1 MDGPRRQ
8 DGEIMFTS
16 KPPAW
21 AVQLQK
27 DVRIIMALVS
37 VDQASLD
44 ALAGQL
50 EAVKTSL
57 AAEIAS
63 LQTALPAADLGGLT
77 KALADLAALE
87 PPAPA
92 PTA

>member
-1 MDGPRRQ
+1 MYRR
-8 DGEIMFTS
+8 

-21 AVQLQK
+21 AVQIQR
-27 DVRIIMALVS
+27 DVKVIMALVS

-44 ALAGQL
+44 ALASQL
-50 EAVKTSL
+50 EAVKTAL
-57 AAEIAS
+57 AAEISS

-77 KALADLAALE
+77 QALADLAALE

-92 PTA
+92 PAA

>member
-1 MDGPRRQ
+1 
-8 DGEIMFTS
+8 MFTS

-21 AVQLQK
+21 AVQLQH
-27 DVRIIMALVS
+27 DVRVIMALVS
-37 VDQASLD
+37 VDQASID
-44 ALAGQL
+44 ALASQL
-50 EAVKTSL
+50 EDVKTSL
-57 AAEIAS
+57 AAEISS

-92 PTA
+92 PAA